1 MTAAEIGGLEKPRT
15 ESTRFSSSGFSPARH
30 KDKVS
35 IHQEDHELKELSGGS
50 KGNGM
55 WGFGG
60 SEWSIC
66 GASLASELRGSQA
79 IQPPRTPA

>member
-1 MTAAEIGGLEKPRT
+1 MGVLDFCGGLEKRRT
-15 ESTRFSSSGFSPARH
+15 ESTWFSSSRFSPARH

-35 IHQEDHELKELSGGS
+35 IHQEDHELKELSAGF

-55 WGFGG
+55 WGFRG

-66 GASLASELRGSQA
+66 GASLASEL
-79 IQPPRTPA
+79 